1 MNKHLEQIKSTWSWN
16 HKLLIVCFALVLAN
30 VLQTFPISFP
40 TYAVAYQAPKEVE
53 VTPEALLE
61 KYTQEMHAEM
71 YKEAQI
77 RATRRLFEE
86 LGVIVD
92 ELNPEK

>member
-16 HKLLIVCFALVLAN
+16 HKVVIICLALLLAN
-30 VLQTFPISFP
+30 ILQTFPITLP
-40 TYAVAYQAPKEVE
+40 TYAVAYEAPKEVE
-53 VTPEALLE
+53 LTPEALLE
-61 KYTQEMHAEM
+61 KYTKEMHAEM

-86 LGVIVD
+86 LGVHV
-92 ELNPEK
+92 ESLNPNK